1 MEVIWEEVR
10 RGWPQKVQ
18 GPMPSFTQI
27 ILPQL
32 RQLGAAA
39 RRGWRV
45 ARQVQRRAVGE
56 ELLREG
62 LVCSSRV
69 RMAESWKMEISM
81 SLASRSKD
89 RYQIF

>member
-10 RGWPQKVQ
+10 RGWPQNVQ

-62 LVCSSRV
+62 LVWSSRV
-69 RMAESWKMEISM
+69 RMAESWKTEIST
-81 SLASRSKD
+81 SLASRSNG
-89 RYQIF
+89 RY

>member
-10 RGWPQKVQ
+10 RGRLQNVQ

-39 RRGWRV
+39 RRGWRI
-45 ARQVQRRAVGE
+45 ARQVQRRDVGE
-56 ELLREG
+56 EVPREG
-62 LVCSSRV
+62 LVWISRV
-69 RMAESWKMEISM
+69 RMAES
-81 SLASRSKD
+81 
-89 RYQIF
+89 

>member
-1 MEVIWEEVR
+1 MEVIWEGVSR
-10 RGWPQKVQ
+10 AWLQNVQ
-18 GPMPSFTQI
+18 GPIPSFMQI

-56 ELLREG
+56 ELLLLREG
-62 LVCSSRV
+62 LVWISRV
-69 RMAESWKMEISM
+69 RMAESW
-81 SLASRSKD
+81 
-89 RYQIF
+89 